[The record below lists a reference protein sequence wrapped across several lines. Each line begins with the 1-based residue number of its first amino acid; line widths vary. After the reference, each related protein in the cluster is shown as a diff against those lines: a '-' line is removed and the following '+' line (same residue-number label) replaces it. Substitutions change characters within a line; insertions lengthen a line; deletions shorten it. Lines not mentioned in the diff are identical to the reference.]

1 MDKYNVVEKYIREC
15 IDKTEIGG
23 KLPSVRSIKETCKV
37 SEKTIDRVVERLML
51 ENLVEMRP
59 RSGLYK
65 RKAYPRDIK
74 IVCFVGSHL
83 VPDDNN
89 AGFYQQVMYSLFYM
103 LSQENRRISIL
114 TADTGADEL
123 ELLKSLKNDL
133 KSTIILFNAAHEHL
147 LPIEEAKNSGT
158 RIVDV
163 LPMHD
168 YHLNAAITNDDAKI
182 VRMQLEYLSERNHK
196 RIAYANAPHG
206 LHRRPLSD
214 RWDAFVMECIKL
226 KMEPIVSDYNIN
238 AHSPFEEVYEST
250 VKLLENAETRPDAII
265 LGEDI
270 QYKAVYDAIAQQ
282 GLKVGVDISV
292 IGTNNSPWSSYAIP
306 PLTTIGFNIYDGLK
320 EFMKIIE
327 NVEERNKG
335 GITTFP
341 LKLIERES
349 VIQNQ

>member
-1 MDKYNVVEKYIREC
+1 MDKYNVVEKYIRDC

-83 VPDDNN
+83 IPEDSN
-89 AGFYQQVMYSLFYM
+89 ATFYQQVMYSLFYM
-103 LSQENRRISIL
+103 LSQENRRISII
-114 TADTGADEL
+114 TANNSTEEL

-147 LPIEEAKNSGT
+147 LPIEEARASGT

-168 YHLNAAITNDDAKI
+168 YKLNAAITNDDAKI
-182 VRMQLEYLSERNHK
+182 VRMQLEYLNDRNHK

-214 RWDAFVMECIKL
+214 RWDAFVMESIKL
-226 KMEPIVSDYNIN
+226 KMEPVVSDYNIN
-238 AHSPFEEVYEST
+238 AHSSFEDVYSNTVELIKNES
-250 VKLLENAETRPDAII
+250 TRPDAII

-270 QYKAVYDAIAQQ
+270 QYKAVYDAITSQ
-282 GLKVGVDISV
+282 GLVVGEDISV
-292 IGTNNSPWSSYAIP
+292 IGTNDSPWSSYAIP
-306 PLTTIGFNIYDGLK
+306 PLTTIGFDIYNGLK
-320 EFMKIIE
+320 EFMNIIE
-327 NVEERNKG
+327 NIEERNEG
-335 GITTFP
+335 SITKFP
-341 LKLIERES
+341 LKLVERSS
-349 VIQNQ
+349 VIQS